1 MEETKMT
8 TFESIAKII
17 AENKDMDIADVKME
31 TSFDDMELDSL
42 DVIEV
47 VMAIEEE
54 FNITIETEAGLKTV
68 GDIVALV
75 ESQK

>member
-1 MEETKMT
+1 MT
-8 TFESIAKII
+8 TFETIAKII